1 MIAGSIKLPT
11 EERAQDVGKGGKTL
25 TESTV
30 GGVRRT
36 SGRQGGA
43 RFTGASASLKAVWGE
58 SARGTADTP
67 TAATNSN
74 RISIQYA
81 SFMNFPVVNI
91 AVKMPI
97 VNDALGRGW
106 ARYSKERMA
115 VKALLGRLFGFA
127 GGGARTTR
135 GSIQRQ
141 DHPIH
146 TGGIRLG
153 FAVAFADRE
162 AAKVGAGDCAVA
174 FGWQGFRVE
183 GGEG

>member
-11 EERAQDVGKGGKTL
+11 EERAQDVGKAGKTL

-58 SARGTADTP
+58 SARGTVDTP

-106 ARYSKERMA
+106 APISKER
-115 VKALLGRLFGFA
+115 VALKPCWTGLSAFRGRGQPVPHSNQSSDK
-127 GGGARTTR
+127 TT
-135 GSIQRQ
+135 Q
-141 DHPIH
+141 
-146 TGGIRLG
+146 
-153 FAVAFADRE
+153 
-162 AAKVGAGDCAVA
+162 
-174 FGWQGFRVE
+174 
-183 GGEG
+183 